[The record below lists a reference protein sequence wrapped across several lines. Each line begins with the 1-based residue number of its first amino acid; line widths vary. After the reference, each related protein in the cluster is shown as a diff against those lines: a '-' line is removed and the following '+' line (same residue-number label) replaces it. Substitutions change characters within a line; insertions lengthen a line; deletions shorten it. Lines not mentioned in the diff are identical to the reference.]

1 MPSWESVTA
10 LSTLGVTIITGAVAY
25 GKLRQR
31 VADMGKQIVINT
43 QRVANCEEKASSSE
57 GDRREIM
64 AKLENLVS
72 GQKEMR
78 DLLIQHITKE
88 VMK

>member
-57 GDRREIM
+57 AFWSEQGCYHCVHSCTEHPHTH
-64 AKLENLVS
+64 L
-72 GQKEMR
+72 
-78 DLLIQHITKE
+78 
-88 VMK
+88 